1 MEVNM
6 RQKKLIPILLMTVN
20 LLFATQVNSKEV
32 IINKVDGDKENLIV
46 DILRLALSKS
56 DPQATIGMT
65 SEPLP
70 QSRVEDEI
78 KRGNVDLMWAGV
90 DDHLESNLM
99 AVRIPLLKGLLGH
112 RIFIINKDQQHIFT
126 NIKKLDDLKR
136 LTAGQGTQWG
146 DTQILK
152 GANIPVATT
161 LKYHN
166 LFTMLEGD
174 RFDYFP
180 RAIHEPWSE
189 VASRPELNLVVEE
202 NIMLVY
208 PFAMYFFVKKGNQE
222 MHDKL
227 YNGLEMAIADGSFD
241 ELFYS
246 NQQIKDAINKTNI
259 KNRTVIRVPNAAM
272 HPDTP
277 LDRTE
282 FWLDTNSL

>member
-1 MEVNM
+1 M
-6 RQKKLIPILLMTVN
+6 RKKNLIVIFFMAVN
-20 LLFATQVNSKEV
+20 LLFAMHVNSKEI
-32 IINKVDGDKENLIV
+32 IINKEDLSKENLVV
-46 DILRLALSKS
+46 DILKLALSKS
-56 DPQATIGMT
+56 DPQATIGMV
-65 SEPLP
+65 SEGLP
-70 QSRVEDEI
+70 QSRLEDEI

-90 DDHLESNLM
+90 DDHLESTLM
-99 AVRIPLLKGLLGH
+99 AVRIPLFKGLLGH
-112 RIFIINKDQQHIFT
+112 RIFIIRKDQQHIF
-126 NIKKLDDLKR
+126 NNVKNFSDLKK

-146 DTQILK
+146 DTEILK

-166 LFTMLEGD
+166 LFAMLEGG

-208 PFAMYFFVKKGNQE
+208 PFTMYFFVKKGNQE
-222 MHDKL
+222 LHDKL

-241 ELFYS
+241 ELFYN

-277 LDRTE
+277 LDRKE